1 MSMNG
6 KGRRFERLGA
16 VLALG
21 CAIAL
26 NDAGAVTVDLDWTTV
41 VNNADTVPKTMKS
54 FNSYNQPSINDAGL
68 VVFRAR
74 SQGGQGGPATGIFTR
89 DMSTPGNPITPVAM
103 RGDEVPAPNTVTKP
117 GPATFNEF
125 PSFPRIDANSGT
137 VAFRGQSTPSVV
149 TTLPDGSETRS
160 GTSGVYATPGG
171 GPLITGVRNI
181 IPNGFPQFLVPNQS
195 VPTKFDQFPG
205 APSPDGNI
213 VTFKGNWTDSAGAGQ
228 TGVYFRDMVADG
240 GDSPVVKVAE
250 RGERSRP
257 TPCPMAVTQSSG
269 RPRRPAPPAARWSL
283 PALTLRT
290 PPRRAASS
298 WRR

>member
-1 MSMNG
+1 MSMTG
-6 KGRRFERLGA
+6 KGQGFGTLGA

-21 CAIAL
+21 CGIAL

-41 VNNADTVPKTMKS
+41 VNNDDLVPTTDPKN
-54 FNSYNQPSINDAGL
+54 FNSYNQPSINDAGV

-74 SQGGQGGPATGIFTR
+74 SAGRARQGPATGIFTR
-89 DMSTPGNPITPVAM
+89 DMATPGNPIVPVAM
-103 RGDEVPAPNTVTKP
+103 RGDVIPAPNTVTNP

-160 GTSGVYATPGG
+160 GTSGVYATPGAGTPVG
-171 GPLITGVRNI
+171 GPLITGIRNTL
-181 IPNGFPQFLVPNQS
+181 PGGPAEFLVPNQA

-213 VTFKGNWTDSAGAGQ
+213 ITFKGNWTDSNKRCPDRRLFPRHGRQRRNLAGGEDRRTRRCDPDERRTRWRFRRIRVDLAAQRGRRQ
-228 TGVYFRDMVADG
+228 DGVY
-240 GDSPVVKVAE
+240 
-250 RGERSRP
+250 
-257 TPCPMAVTQSSG
+257 
-269 RPRRPAPPAARWSL
+269 RPRQ
-283 PALTLRT
+283 
-290 PPRRAASS
+290 
-298 WRR
+298 